1 MELKVWVEGV
11 QRVVCGVTET
21 TTCQDVVI
29 ALAQALGRTGRY
41 TLIEQWRNTERNL
54 SPMEAP
60 LLALAKWGQHSGDV
74 CFILRCTGPTRD
86 ENVPEEPAIR
96 PSSHH
101 SLPSLAKQ
109 RTVSREQL
117 RRKEPKRKS
126 LTFTG
131 GVRGITDLFNGTG
144 NVHGGT
150 GKGVTDIE
158 ELKRIIKLQKQ
169 RLHALDSRLTALSTT
184 PLETLDEVTEES
196 DEEQEEGGKGDGEH
210 DIVAQLEAQIAQNEQ
225 EILSGTELQAEVEE
239 GLQKEEE
246 MRRTLALLSDET
258 QSLKELLEQQ
268 NAIARRLQEQCE
280 SAAKAQE
287 VKVRDLVNGQRRGDA
302 REPDMTLAQLRANL
316 NKQEEEGQQVAGSL
330 AQLEKSVDDVSH
342 NLKVKEGE
350 LENLNRD
357 LRQLYLQHFIEQ
369 TGSRVTALLPSGDE
383 TTRSASEAASSPTST
398 RVPISA
404 HVQHRPLL
412 SALNQESVFV

>member
-41 TLIEQWRNTERNL
+41 TLIEQWRNTERHL
-54 SPMEAP
+54 SPTEAP

-74 CFILRCTGPTRD
+74 CFVLRCTGPTRD
-86 ENVPEEPAIR
+86 GNVPEEPTVR
-96 PSSHH
+96 PPLHH

-169 RLHALDSRLTALSTT
+169 RLHALDSRLTALSIA
-184 PLETLDEVTEES
+184 PLETLDEVIEES
-196 DEEQEEGGKGDGEH
+196 DEEEEEQCED
-210 DIVAQLEAQIAQNEQ
+210 DIVVKLEAQIAQNEQ
-225 EILSGTELQAEVEE
+225 EIASGTELQTEVEE

-258 QSLKELLEQQ
+258 QSLKKVLEQQ
-268 NAIARRLQEQCE
+268 NAIACHLQEQCE

-287 VKVRDLVNGQRRGDA
+287 VNVRELVNVQKREDA
-302 REPDMTLAQLRANL
+302 REPEMTLAQLRASL
-316 NKQEEEGQQVAGSL
+316 SKQEEEGQQVAGSL
-330 AQLEKSVDDVSH
+330 AQLEISVHDVSH
-342 NLKVKEGE
+342 NLKVSLSPLPIHE
-350 LENLNRD
+350 LIL
-357 LRQLYLQHFIEQ
+357 H
-369 TGSRVTALLPSGDE
+369 S
-383 TTRSASEAASSPTST
+383 
-398 RVPISA
+398 
-404 HVQHRPLL
+404 
-412 SALNQESVFV
+412 